1 MSGKTRTPEEQARR
15 ERFGHCGKYD
25 YSQLLQRE
33 NIYRKHFLFS
43 KNIVEYEERRR
54 CK

>member
-25 YSQLLQRE
+25 CFFKE
-33 NIYRKHFLFS
+33 KIFIVNIFS
-43 KNIVEYEERRR
+43 FPKIL
-54 CK
+54 